1 LSCKLAQHSSLT
13 DSPHQ
18 WPEGLGFSPAGSR
31 ASQLSP
37 HIAARIVRRLRDYAG
52 RKMEI
57 GRGRDPAAGLKPRP
71 SRHRVKLERHCGK
84 PRLVPIAPLWA
95 AIFACNLAS
104 LAQQAPNTP
113 PPVNVD
119 DGGVFVISLAGRPVG
134 SEHFTIHSSLGRVEA
149 RGETRLDMEQNGKAL
164 SVQSFPDFVLD
175 SQLHPLTYTW
185 NQKGPQSSRLEV
197 DFRGALAKARYTTIS
212 GSEDDRDFA
221 LPPDVMVL
229 DDNVIHH
236 YELIIARFLAM
247 GGGKQT
253 FHVFVPQEALPS
265 VLTMEDMRG
274 APGAGGAAAAN
285 LRHLLITTDVTHI
298 DLWVDE
304 QQHLERVAVLT
315 AQLEATRKK

>member
-1 LSCKLAQHSSLT
+1 MSCKLAQRSSQT
-13 DSPHQ
+13 DNSHQ
-18 WPEGLGFSPAGSR
+18 CPEGRGFSPVASR

-37 HIAARIVRRLRDYAG
+37 EFPARTVLRLTDYVGHKAEG
-52 RKMEI
+52 RSGTAVVAE
-57 GRGRDPAAGLKPRP
+57 LKPRP
-71 SRHRVKLERHCGK
+71 SGHRVKSEGHDGRF
-84 PRLVPIAPLWA
+84 RLVLLAPLWA
-95 AIFACNLAS
+95 TIFACNLAG
-104 LAQQAPNTP
+104 LAQQAPNTS
-113 PPVNVD
+113 PPVKVD

-134 SEHFTIHSSLGRVEA
+134 SERFTIHSSLGRVEA
-149 RGETRLDMEQNGKAL
+149 RGEIRLDIEQNAKAVSL
-164 SVQSFPDFVLD
+164 QSFPDLVLD

-236 YELIIARFLAM
+236 YELIIARFLAT

-253 FHVFVPQEALPS
+253 FRVFVPQEALPG
-265 VLTMEDMRG
+265 VLTMEDMES
-274 APGAGGAAAAN
+274 APSAGGAASAN

-298 DLWVDE
+298 DLWVGE
-304 QQHLERVAVLT
+304 QQRLERVSVPT
-315 AQLEATRKK
+315 AQLEASRKK

>member
-13 DSPHQ
+13 DNSHQ
-18 WPEGLGFSPAGSR
+18 RPEGRGFSPAASR
-31 ASQLSP
+31 ASQLFP
-37 HIAARIVRRLRDYAG
+37 QFAARIVLRLTDCAGHRAEGRRGPAA
-52 RKMEI
+52 
-57 GRGRDPAAGLKPRP
+57 AAGLKPRP
-71 SRHRVKLERHCGK
+71 SGQRVKSEGHDGK
-84 PRLVPIAPLWA
+84 FRLVLLAPLWA
-95 AIFACNLAS
+95 ATFACNLAS

-119 DGGVFVISLAGRPVG
+119 DGGVFVVSLAGRPVG

-149 RGETRLDMEQNGKAL
+149 RGEIRLDIEQNGKAV
-164 SVQSFPDFVLD
+164 SVQSFSDLVLD
-175 SQLHPLTYTW
+175 SQLRPLTYTW

-253 FHVFVPQEALPS
+253 FRVFVPQEALPS
-265 VLTMEDMRG
+265 VLTMEDMG
-274 APGAGGAAAAN
+274 SAPGAGGATTTN

-298 DLWVDE
+298 DLWVGE
-304 QQHLERVAVLT
+304 QHQLERVSVAT